1 MNSIKKRYTRLSFPV
16 LIYCGTTR
24 AANPLVR
31 DADAWEE
38 FNERTVS
45 SYLAEG
51 TRTLVSALKEFT
63 EAHTA
68 YDSVRAKELR
78 FMLEALIEV
87 KEVFAVEELPVLE
100 RED

>member
-1 MNSIKKRYTRLSFPV
+1 MNSIQKRYTRSSFPV
-16 LIYCGTTR
+16 LVYCGTNRVT
-24 AANPLVR
+24 NPLIR

-51 TRTLVSALKEFT
+51 TQTFVSSVKDFT
-63 EAHTA
+63 KPHTA

-87 KEVFAVEELPVLE
+87 KEVFAAEELPVLE